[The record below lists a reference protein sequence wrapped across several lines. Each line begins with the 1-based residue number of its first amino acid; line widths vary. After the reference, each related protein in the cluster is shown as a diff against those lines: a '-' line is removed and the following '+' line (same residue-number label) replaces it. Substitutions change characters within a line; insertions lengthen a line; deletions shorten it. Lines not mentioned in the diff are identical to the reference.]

1 MSGAGVGLDFGCVTL
16 EAMATATAEE
26 LLVHVAAAVRTAL
39 EAELFE
45 RASSAHG
52 GSTSAIGTAA
62 AAAAAGALSINK
74 GRVVQLGRWKGRE
87 TADFA
92 SKAPIVAWRRAA
104 AGVPPGLGAVA
115 VDAHE
120 LAVGV
125 AQRLRTSAA
134 CADGAAL
141 AAVRVRSEGT
151 LEITTAARVAQQ
163 RANGRERCGSCG
175 AFFARGRPLRDH
187 RLDAGAGSPC
197 GARDDSVSDWCS
209 PFLARQA
216 AAASAAAAEAAD
228 ATEAGR
234 CTESAAQAAQP
245 TPLTLEE
252 RAFEAARTG
261 DLAALETALAV
272 GLDPTRAFDRN
283 GCSPLHWAAG
293 SGHLSVCRRLTTAVS
308 EAAGGGDRGAAAAHA
323 LASAASRKHGRCPL
337 HWAARNG
344 RLGVARWL
352 VAECGVTPDARSS
365 GGDTP
370 LMLSAWQG
378 HLDLCLLLADA
389 GADVGAVNSWGC
401 NAFHKVRQFV
411 NVCPLLAVACLLP
424 LNLCF
429 AANSLH
435 PHRHCT
441 CARSLAAFGPTAA
454 AGCAYGRRA
463 LEHGA
468 ARFPR

>member
-151 LEITTAARVAQQ
+151 LEITTAAV
-163 RANGRERCGSCG
+163 
-175 AFFARGRPLRDH
+175 L
-187 RLDAGAGSPC
+187 
-197 GARDDSVSDWCS
+197 
-209 PFLARQA
+209 
-216 AAASAAAAEAAD
+216 
-228 ATEAGR
+228 
-234 CTESAAQAAQP
+234 
-245 TPLTLEE
+245 
-252 RAFEAARTG
+252 
-261 DLAALETALAV
+261 
-272 GLDPTRAFDRN
+272 
-283 GCSPLHWAAG
+283 
-293 SGHLSVCRRLTTAVS
+293 SGPPRR
-308 EAAGGGDRGAAAAHA
+308 R
-323 LASAASRKHGRCPL
+323 
-337 HWAARNG
+337 
-344 RLGVARWL
+344 
-352 VAECGVTPDARSS
+352 
-365 GGDTP
+365 
-370 LMLSAWQG
+370 
-378 HLDLCLLLADA
+378 
-389 GADVGAVNSWGC
+389 
-401 NAFHKVRQFV
+401 
-411 NVCPLLAVACLLP
+411 
-424 LNLCF
+424 
-429 AANSLH
+429 
-435 PHRHCT
+435 
-441 CARSLAAFGPTAA
+441 
-454 AGCAYGRRA
+454 
-463 LEHGA
+463 
-468 ARFPR
+468 